1 MTIEAINISSRR
13 LCVGV
18 ITASHGVRGQIRV
31 KSFTASPE
39 DIAAYVPLTDA
50 GGGTEYRLQWVGQ
63 AKGVLLA
70 KVEGVRDRDAAD
82 ALRGVELFVER
93 DQLPQIE
100 DGDVFYYADLIG
112 LSAVLP
118 DGKPYGTVKALHD
131 FGAGN
136 MIEFKLKGSGD
147 ILLPFTKEVVPE
159 INLDAGW
166 VTVEPPEMFGDPE
179 PALPT
184 EDKPERASEGRS

>member
-1 MTIEAINISSRR
+1 MSSRR

-18 ITASHGVRGQIRV
+18 ITASHGVRGQVRV
-31 KSFTASPE
+31 KSFTSAPE
-39 DIAAYVPLTDA
+39 DIAGYKPLTDA
-50 GGGTEYRLQWVGQ
+50 SGGMEYRLHWIGK

-70 KVEGVRDRDAAD
+70 KVDGVWDRDAAD
-82 ALRGVELFVER
+82 ALRGVELFVDR

-100 DGDVFYYADLIG
+100 DGEEFYYADLIG

-118 DGKPYGTVKALHD
+118 DGRPYGMVKALHD
-131 FGAGN
+131 FGAGH
-136 MIEFKLKGSGD
+136 MIEFTLKGSGN

-166 VTVEPPEMFGDPE
+166 VMVEPPEMFGDPE
-179 PALPT
+179 PASLTKGKAGKDSGVP
-184 EDKPERASEGRS
+184 S